1 MDSKFFYLLLCL
13 CLSPHAFGSEEEG
26 NIAWAINCLGA
37 CIKGLKQG
45 TDHFEDHGAGKQA
58 LKELA
63 QKDAT
68 IERQG
73 KSIEAVALAATNT
86 PGSGDPAPAIP
97 NTQNGNG
104 TVNNNSDQTNT
115 YEKFELACKGVTMAY
130 QGAYVVK
137 SGHDLYTFFY
147 TWIWPNPEDQIRK
160 DNAIKQLAIL
170 SAETQLNKC
179 LARNMY
185 KDRSGY
191 EMPSQC
197 EDVSAVF
204 AEAAGQE
211 ALNKVKRALA
221 ETQLSFAE
229 TQLNKCLARN
239 MYKDRSGYE
248 MPSKCEDV
256 SILFA
261 EIAGSEAL
269 EKIMCQYSLLK
280 KRVRRD

>member
-97 NTQNGNG
+97 NTQNGNR
-104 TVNNNSDQTNT
+104 TANNNSDQTNT
-115 YEKFELACKGVTMAY
+115 YEKFELGCKGVTMAY

-137 SGHDLYTFFY
+137 SGHDLYTFFH

-160 DNAIKQLAIL
+160 ENAIKQLAIL
-170 SAETQLNKC
+170 SAETQLNQC
-179 LARNMY
+179 LAHNMY
-185 KDRSGY
+185 KDKSG
-191 EMPSQC
+191 
-197 EDVSAVF
+197 D
-204 AEAAGQE
+204 
-211 ALNKVKRALA
+211 
-221 ETQLSFAE
+221 
-229 TQLNKCLARN
+229 
-239 MYKDRSGYE
+239 E

-256 SILFA
+256 SVLFA
-261 EIAGSEAL
+261 MAAGPEAL
-269 EKIMCQYSLLK
+269 EKIICQYSQLK